1 MKSIQVRNSVVA
13 LLTLLI
19 GMLPLLAK
27 AETSAQA
34 GQYLATAGDCISCH
48 TAPGGKPFAGGL
60 KMANQFGYLLT
71 PNITPDIATGIGS
84 YSKDDFFVCCITE

>member
-1 MKSIQVRNSVVA
+1 MKNIQVWTGVVA
-13 LLTLLI
+13 LLISLMGVLS
-19 GMLPLLAK
+19 LPAK

-71 PNITPDIATGIGS
+71 PNITPVIAKRS
-84 YSKDDFFVCCITE
+84 

>member
-1 MKSIQVRNSVVA
+1 MGNFPVRP
-13 LLTLLI
+13 TLLVLLFCLM
-19 GMLPLLAK
+19 GVLPSLAK

-71 PNITPDIATGIGS
+71 PNITPDL
-84 YSKDDFFVCCITE
+84 E